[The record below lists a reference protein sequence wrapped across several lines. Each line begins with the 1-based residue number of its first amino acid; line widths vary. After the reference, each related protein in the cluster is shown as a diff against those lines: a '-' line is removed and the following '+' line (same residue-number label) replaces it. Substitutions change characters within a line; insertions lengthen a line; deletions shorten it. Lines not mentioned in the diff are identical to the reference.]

1 VLGVDDTRHVN
12 QSLAAAGLQ
21 PDQPLQPEVITLW
34 PDNWLPVQAAL
45 RLRGQYVLAP
55 SGYCLGYRLEA
66 IESVTR
72 AMQIPRADRLAFVDD
87 LIYIGHQVAGHLN
100 DQLQ

>member
-1 VLGVDDTRHVN
+1 LGVDDTAHAN
-12 QSLAAAGLQ
+12 AAVAAFQLPAEHQ
-21 PDQPLQPEVITLW
+21 LQPEVITLW
-34 PDNWLPVQAAL
+34 PDTWLPVQAAL

-72 AMQIPRADRLAFVDD
+72 AMQIPRADRLDFIDD